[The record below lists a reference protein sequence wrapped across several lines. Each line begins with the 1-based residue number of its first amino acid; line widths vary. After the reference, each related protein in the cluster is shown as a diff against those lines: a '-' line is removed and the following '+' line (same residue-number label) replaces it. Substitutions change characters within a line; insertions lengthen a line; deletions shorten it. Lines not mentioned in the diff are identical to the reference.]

1 LRCQFSIDPKKKMP
15 GKQTQFLHSS
25 RSPAT
30 KRAFSR
36 IDLLAVILVVAV
48 LGVRAGMTRSGE
60 TKRIAECAH
69 NLSALGKAMHRYA
82 DEHVNALP
90 AAGMD
95 LGGAQSSWDTTLF
108 AELEPGLAKSDSDEL
123 LEEVPKFYVCPSDD
137 TRHTG
142 LPRSYSMGGNDMSP
156 EQWPPGRDSATGV
169 GLWWDKRTVLT
180 LLDEDALEKPDSL
193 PAVSL
198 SDVPAPGD
206 TVLLTEFIG
215 GDNLLRGN
223 RMTSVLGTSQQ
234 RQNFKDGGARF
245 HGGKFNYLMVDG
257 HVEPL
262 SPLQTGSFDGT
273 AGIWSLKKG
282 N

>member
-1 LRCQFSIDPKKKMP
+1 MEEKHTHFP
-15 GKQTQFLHSS
+15 HSL
-25 RSPAT
+25 RSPAS

-36 IDLLAVILVVAV
+36 IDLLAVVLVVLV
-48 LGVRAGMTRSGE
+48 VGVRMGMTRSGE
-60 TKRIAECAH
+60 SKRIAQCAA
-69 NLSALGKAMHRYA
+69 NLSHLGKAMHGYA
-82 DEHVNALP
+82 NENNDALP

-95 LGGAQSSWDTTLF
+95 LPGIKGSWDTKLF
-108 AELEPGLAKSDSDEL
+108 PYLAPGLKPDSDEL
-123 LEEVPKFYVCPSDD
+123 LDVAPQFFVCPSDGAQ
-137 TRHTG
+137 HPG

-156 EQWPPGRDSATGV
+156 EKWPPGRDSATGV

-180 LLDEDALEKPDSL
+180 LLDEDALDKPESF
-193 PAVSL
+193 PVVSVH
-198 SDVPAPGD
+198 DVPAPSD
-206 TVLLTEFIG
+206 TVLVTEFIG
-215 GDNLLRGN
+215 NDNILRST

-234 RQNFKDGGARF
+234 RQSLKDGGTNF

-257 HVEPL
+257 HVEAL

>member
-1 LRCQFSIDPKKKMP
+1 MEEKH
-15 GKQTQFLHSS
+15 THFLHSTG
-25 RSPAT
+25 SPASR
-30 KRAFSR
+30 RAFSR

-60 TKRIAECAH
+60 PKRIAQCAA
-69 NLSALGKAMHRYA
+69 NLSSLGKAMHRYA
-82 DEHVNALP
+82 DEHVNALQ

-95 LGGAQSSWDTTLF
+95 LGGIKDSWDTKLF
-108 AELEPGLAKSDSDEL
+108 PCLAPGLASDSDAL
-123 LEEVPKFYVCPSDD
+123 LETVPRFYVCPSDNIP
-137 TRHTG
+137 HTG

-169 GLWWDKRTVLT
+169 GLWWDKHTVLT

-257 HVEPL
+257 HVELL